1 MSKLMCPICD
11 GSGNHNWMNQ
21 DTCVNKPDIICD
33 T

>member
-1 MSKLMCPICD
+1 MCPICD